1 MFLVVL
7 IQRQDLE
14 KEKIA
19 AAQLRVQSGQF
30 QAIGVTVS
38 RRMVRE
44 IERASSWNVPRACCN
59 GTGGSS
65 DSPAST

>member
-7 IQRQDLE
+7 IPRQDLE

-19 AAQLRVQSGQF
+19 AAQLRVQSGQL

-44 IERASSWNVPRACCN
+44 MASSWNVPRACCT